1 MRRISDTALT
11 GFFEDGSN
19 MLLTGIG
26 AVHVLAALKE
36 TTQDSDLVKVIGQM
50 ENDTRQGQTLSAAM
64 ASTGKFPWL
73 AWTTVHAGEQAG
85 QLPESFST
93 LAEYFRRKSDMR
105 KKMVR
110 ALVYPAIIFV
120 LLCGIMFFMSLNVVP
135 RLKNL
140 LPADAFDRGLTR
152 WVLGLSGFLQDFWFL
167 CVVCAIVITVGVF
180 WFFYR
185 RSDIWEKWICR
196 VPVLGP
202 VIKESILSVYF
213 FNLFVL
219 LKSGVNLMKA
229 IHDLNAAHACEVS
242 RRVFN
247 CREYM
252 IGGLSFWE
260 SVKTDPF
267 FSSVTVFTLRRGEE
281 MARLDDHCFRLAQ
294 YFDRRVS
301 ARLDVLAQLVQP
313 ALLAMGGVFL
323 ATIAFAFL
331 MPIYGGLARIAGG

>member
-1 MRRISDTALT
+1 MSKLSDAVLSE
-11 GFFEDGSN
+11 FFGDFAD
-19 MLLTGIG
+19 MLLTGTGVPHI
-26 AVHVLAALKE
+26 LAALKE
-36 TTQDSDLVKVIGQM
+36 TTGDPVLIKVIGQM

-64 ASTGKFPWL
+64 TSTGKFPWL

-85 QLPESFST
+85 QLSESFRV

-105 KKMVR
+105 KKMAR
-110 ALVYPAIIFV
+110 AFIYPSIVFV
-120 LLCGIMFFMSLNVVP
+120 LLFGIMFFMVLNVVP

-152 WVLGLSGFLQDFWFL
+152 WVLGLSGFLQDSWFL
-167 CVVCAIVITVGVF
+167 CVVCAAVITAGAF
-180 WFFYR
+180 WFLYR

-196 VPVLGP
+196 VPILGP

-213 FNLFVL
+213 FNLSVL
-219 LKSGVNLMKA
+219 LKSGVTLMKA
-229 IHDLNAAHACEVS
+229 IHDLNTAHTCEVS
-242 RRVFN
+242 RRIFN
-247 CREYM
+247 CRDYM
-252 IGGLSFWE
+252 FGGLSFWE